1 MRAWGSLNPPFAN
14 VEAKCT
20 CTRSGLTVLVGHPRG
35 YSKRNVEWGWCRGQI
50 VGPETYFVWLV
61 SCRAAAGDL
70 GGAAGE
76 RHEGNEWRL
85 RIFVVRSRHDA
96 QWYGCRG

>member
-1 MRAWGSLNPPFAN
+1 MTITTRNDDSWADGYPMRAWGSLNPPFAN
-14 VEAKCT
+14 VETK

-35 YSKRNVEWGWCRGQI
+35 HSKRNVEWGWCRGRI

-76 RHEGNEWRL
+76 RH
-85 RIFVVRSRHDA
+85 
-96 QWYGCRG
+96 